1 MESSS
6 GSKRPEGLAS
16 RFFLMSFWGRLSGD
30 GDAIGIATRLRLSR
44 EFVAMLRHHDFRPSE
59 AAILR
64 RRSGDGDAIGIDLV
78 QNNIIRIST
87 SIFDEFEVVI

>member
-6 GSKRPEGLAS
+6 GSKKPEGLAS
-16 RFFLMSFWGRLSGD
+16 RFFLMSFWGRL
-30 GDAIGIATRLRLSR
+30 
-44 EFVAMLRHHDFRPSE
+44 
-59 AAILR
+59 
-64 RRSGDGDAIGIDLV
+64 SGDGDAIGIDLV